1 MPELEQYF
9 DRLDAERVSR
19 VRELTAIRRSFGSS
33 GDASLSTVHS
43 KATVVLCYAVWEGF
57 YNECVS
63 EYFSF
68 LKDKGGKVKRSDW
81 MLLLG
86 AISASLESL
95 RNRNHSDLARFDF
108 VRDLKMGIESG
119 FDNVDPKCVRAR
131 SNLNF
136 DRMKLN
142 YNILKFDLK
151 PLQKYRI
158 RLDKELVGWRNAV
171 AHGEEPDL
179 SGLDVAEHVD
189 FTSELLIVVADAF
202 QEGML
207 ERI

>member
-19 VRELTAIRRSFGSS
+19 AKELTAIRRSFDSS
-33 GDASLSTVHS
+33 GDPSLTPVHS

-57 YNECVS
+57 YNECVN
-63 EYFSF
+63 EYFLF
-68 LKDKGGKVKRSDW
+68 LKDRGGKVRRTDW

-86 AISASLESL
+86 AISADLDSL
-95 RNRNHSDLARFDF
+95 RDRDHSDLARFDF
-108 VRDLKMGIESG
+108 VQDLKRRVECG
-119 FDNVDPKCVRAR
+119 FDEVDSMHVRAR

-136 DRMKLN
+136 DRIKLN
-142 YNILKFDLK
+142 YNILSFNLT
-151 PLQKYRI
+151 PIQQYRI

-179 SGLDVAEHVD
+179 SGLDIEKHVD
-189 FTSELLIVVADAF
+189 FTSNLLIVVADAF

-207 ERI
+207 DRI